1 MLTITNFIF
10 KIIINRDFIIF
21 CELFFYFYDLNLVSC
36 YLTNLINFDIK
47 IISYFLFNLFLLNIL
62 ILFNYY
68 LINLIMK
75 IKTCSL
81 MSFYCFLLFLKN
93 RYSNIH

>member
-21 CELFFYFYDLNLVSC
+21 CELFFNLYDLNLVSC

-47 IISYFLFNLFLLNIL
+47 IISYFLSNLFLLNRIYK
-62 ILFNYY
+62 IS
-68 LINLIMK
+68 INLAL
-75 IKTCSL
+75 SL
-81 MSFYCFLLFLKN
+81 KYN
-93 RYSNIH
+93 